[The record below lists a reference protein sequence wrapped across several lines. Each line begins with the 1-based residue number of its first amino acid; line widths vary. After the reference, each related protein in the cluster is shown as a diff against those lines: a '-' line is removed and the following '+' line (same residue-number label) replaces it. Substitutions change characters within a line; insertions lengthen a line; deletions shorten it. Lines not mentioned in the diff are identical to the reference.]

1 MKTRICFLLFM
12 GMISAE
18 KIVGQ
23 TNNASIEVASI
34 EKGEGEIYIAL
45 FKPESKF
52 PQAGHQFAGKI
63 IPVSSRKSVIAEFN
77 LPAGEYAVALFQD
90 LNGNKKLD
98 TNFFGIPK
106 EPYAFSNNIKPKF
119 SAPKFEDC
127 KFRIATTKVN
137 LRVDLIN

>member
-1 MKTRICFLLFM
+1 MKTLICFLFFIE
-12 GMISAE
+12 MISAE

-23 TNNASIEVASI
+23 PNNTSIEVASI
-34 EKGEGEIYIAL
+34 KRGEGEIYMAL
-45 FKPESKF
+45 FKAGSEFPEV
-52 PQAGHQFAGKI
+52 GHQFAGKI

-77 LPAGEYAVALFQD
+77 LPAGEYAVAVFQD

-127 KFRIATTKVN
+127 KFRIAATKVN